1 VSAAAAAPLR
11 NLVRVTGERNG
22 IIEFEYGVGDLSLA
36 IELMLPPAAFEDFCR
51 TNAVEIVTEARVEV
65 ASEEERAIGWL
76 PSDVQRRI

>member
-1 VSAAAAAPLR
+1 MSADAAPR

-36 IELMLPPAAFEDFCR
+36 LELMLPPPAFEEFCR
-51 TNAVEIVTEARVEV
+51 ANAVEIVTEARADAENE
-65 ASEEERAIGWL
+65 AEQAIGWL

>member
-1 VSAAAAAPLR
+1 MAAPALR

-36 IELMLPPAAFEDFCR
+36 IELMLPPAAFDDFCR
-51 TNAVEIVTEARVEV
+51 TNAVEIVTEQRADMV
-65 ASEEERAIGWL
+65 SEAEQAMSWL

>member
-1 VSAAAAAPLR
+1 MAAAAAPLR

-51 TNAVEIVTEARVEV
+51 TNEVGIVTEKRAE
-65 ASEEERAIGWL
+65 AIHEEERAMCWL
-76 PSDVQRRI
+76 PSDVQRRM